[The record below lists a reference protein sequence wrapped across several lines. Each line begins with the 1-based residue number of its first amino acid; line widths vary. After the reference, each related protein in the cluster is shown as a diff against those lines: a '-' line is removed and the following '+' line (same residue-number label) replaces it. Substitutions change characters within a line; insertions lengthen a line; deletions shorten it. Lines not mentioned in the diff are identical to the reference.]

1 MVGSS
6 NSRRVSAGF
15 SPLSNSRRVSAGF
28 SPPSTRGS
36 HTVLRC
42 GGGAGGMLMN
52 NTPKSR
58 PSWDPCLSWGSSK
71 RHTQHPLSS
80 HGRFGCRSGW
90 LELPIPCFGET
101 RVFWGHSGACLPSSG
116 ATTGVR
122 RPGPPE
128 VSVFHPTP
136 GDPGRPSRPP
146 PPIADVGP
154 QPGVGGAPATGQWS
168 TVAGGGPES
177 RGRVGSGG
185 PPRFSSRPAWCLRAH
200 THSDLGGGGW
210 RPTGPAGAETLPTP
224 GFHL

>member
-15 SPLSNSRRVSAGF
+15 SPPSDSRRVSAGFSPLSDSRRVSAGF

-36 HTVLRC
+36 HTVL
-42 GGGAGGMLMN
+42 GAGGMLMN

-71 RHTQHPLSS
+71 CHTQHPLSS
-80 HGRFGCRSGW
+80 HWRFGCRSGW
-90 LELPIPCFGET
+90 LELPTPCFGET

-122 RPGPPE
+122 RPGSPE

-136 GDPGRPSRPP
+136 GDPGRPSRPLP
-146 PPIADVGP
+146 PSADVGP

-168 TVAGGGPES
+168 TVTGRGALSPVDGAPHGTVVHGNWRGGP
-177 RGRVGSGG
+177 
-185 PPRFSSRPAWCLRAH
+185 
-200 THSDLGGGGW
+200 
-210 RPTGPAGAETLPTP
+210 
-224 GFHL
+224 